1 METRPQKKS
10 NCSIDH
16 KAAGGRELHSVI
28 KAELSG
34 YLEYSNDVLPLY
46 IVVMLARDYSEAM
59 VAEDLDVFLG
69 TPNAGHF
76 AQW

>member
-1 METRPQKKS
+1 MNGQRKARRGRI
-10 NCSIDH
+10 IDH
-16 KAAGGRELHSVI
+16 GAKGGKELHAVCM
-28 KAELSG
+28 ELTN

-46 IVVMLARDYSEAM
+46 IVVMLEQGYHEAA

-69 TPNAGHF
+69 DENAGQF